1 MKARTHGRLVFDEGA
16 RATRWGRGSP
26 SFHKCW
32 QNQIPR
38 VKTDSK
44 CTGHRDARPRAVE
57 VLEANGET
65 PWRRARPLPGHQGG
79 GCGVRWADAALTLG
93 SALSESLGASAV
105 GTGTEQRGWP
115 DGSGPGERW
124 PLPES
129 SAVVVGGARVWW
141 GPSEQPSLCGPL
153 PPGLLGGSLPAT
165 ERARGVSVLT
175 RDSFSSAP
183 PAGSPSLSPT
193 TPGPTE
199 PSLFFCFMLQ

>member
-1 MKARTHGRLVFDEGA
+1 MKARTRGRLVFDEGA

-26 SFHKCW
+26 SFRKCW

-44 CTGHRDARPRAVE
+44 CTGRCDARPRAVG
-57 VLEANGET
+57 VLEASGET

-79 GCGVRWADAALTLG
+79 GCGVQWSDAAPTLG

-129 SAVVVGGARVWW
+129 SAVVVGG
-141 GPSEQPSLCGPL
+141 
-153 PPGLLGGSLPAT
+153 PGSGA
-165 ERARGVSVLT
+165 
-175 RDSFSSAP
+175 AP
-183 PAGSPSLSPT
+183 PNNPRCADCSPRGSWEAPAPPWS
-193 TPGPTE
+193 
-199 PSLFFCFMLQ
+199 